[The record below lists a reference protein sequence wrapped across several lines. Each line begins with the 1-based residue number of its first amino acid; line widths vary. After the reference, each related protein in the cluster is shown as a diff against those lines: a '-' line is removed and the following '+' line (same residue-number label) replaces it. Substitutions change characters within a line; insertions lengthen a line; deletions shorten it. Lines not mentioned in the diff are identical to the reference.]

1 MTKSILENFCWK
13 FLENVY
19 EDLHLDVESFC
30 PKNKTLNLCA
40 IWRDNFCPNYFVKL
54 VQEWNLKS
62 CTSLRWCSHGVA
74 GVRIRS
80 APGQC
85 LWTLDHCCWW
95 LRHEAVLGH
104 ADYCTQLLV
113 VSTTGN
119 NNIASTS
126 SVHFISNI
134 FGDNLKYFQES

>member
-1 MTKSILENFCWK
+1 MTVWCWVFLSLE
-13 FLENVY
+13 
-19 EDLHLDVESFC
+19 
-30 PKNKTLNLCA
+30 NKTLNPCA
-40 IWRDNFCPNYFVKL
+40 IWQVNFCQNYFVKL

-104 ADYCTQLLV
+104 ADFCTQLLV

-126 SVHFISNI
+126 SVDFISNI
-134 FGDNLKYFQES
+134 FGDNLKYYLKVIKHEKKIWFELMTI